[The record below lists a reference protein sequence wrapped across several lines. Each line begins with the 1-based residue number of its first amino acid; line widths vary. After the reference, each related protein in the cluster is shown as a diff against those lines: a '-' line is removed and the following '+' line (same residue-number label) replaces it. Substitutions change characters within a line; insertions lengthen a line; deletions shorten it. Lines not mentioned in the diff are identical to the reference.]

1 MGLLSGNTEEID
13 LFEKTATEQDFYIKS
28 SKTTIRLDDKFVRI
42 ARGGLNNAM
51 LQGID
56 GEKSILL
63 SAITAFQ
70 IKEPGVTTGYM
81 QFIYPGSSDLKGGVF
96 SAVKDENTIA
106 FSKKEKDIILA
117 IKNAIESRLS

>member
-1 MGLLSGNTEEID
+1 MGLFADKEKID
-13 LFEKTATEQDFYIKS
+13 LFQPTESETTFYIKS
-28 SKTTIRLDDKFVRI
+28 SKTTIRLDNKFLRI
-42 ARGGLNNAM
+42 ARGGLNNAT
-51 LQGID
+51 LQGLD

-81 QFIYPGSSDLKGGVF
+81 QFIYPGSSDVKAGVW

-106 FSKKEKDIILA
+106 FSKGEKSTILE
-117 IKNAIESRLS
+117 IKNAIESKLK